1 MSDLIVIGYPDEET
15 AEKVWDELVK
25 LQEDFLVDLEDA
37 AIIRRDQKGR
47 LHVTTPAHHAVIWGT
62 LSGLFWGVLIGL
74 IFLWPLAPVVGVA
87 GGIMGAA
94 LGAAGNLG
102 IKDEFRQRVQE
113 MLQPG
118 TSAIMVIVRKV
129 TPDKFIEALKPYGG
143 MVLKTSLPHDA
154 EQQLMK
160 ALHGD
165 DPSAPTW
172 QQPASPGARGLRRRL
187 AALDRAATL
196 RVAGSNSWSAGTS
209 CRACH
214 VWPTTVCSGWCWPP
228 RCGPRATGRPGGPP
242 GAAWAAW
249 RRPARQPTSSARA

>member
-25 LQEDFLVDLEDA
+25 LQKDFLVDLEDA

-47 LHVTTPAHHAVIWGT
+47 LHVTTPAYHAVTWGT

-94 LGAAGNLG
+94 LGAAGELG
-102 IKDEFRQRVQE
+102 IKDEFRQRVHD

-118 TSAIMVIVRKV
+118 TSAIMIIVRKV

-165 DPSAPTW
+165 DSSAPTW
-172 QQPASPGARGLRRRL
+172 QQPAS
-187 AALDRAATL
+187 
-196 RVAGSNSWSAGTS
+196 AGGQA
-209 CRACH
+209 
-214 VWPTTVCSGWCWPP
+214 
-228 RCGPRATGRPGGPP
+228 
-242 GAAWAAW
+242 
-249 RRPARQPTSSARA
+249 

>member
-1 MSDLIVIGYPDEET
+1 MKIGGLALVRRIPRSQVWALAVTHLLKPVQPRAEAGRTGTSSIRLVRELPDLLMWSRARAASLGRSDTLTWGGTAMSDLIVIGYPDEET

-25 LQEDFLVDLEDA
+25 LQQDFLVDMEDA

-47 LHVTTPAHHAVIWGT
+47 LHVTTPAHHAVTWGT

-74 IFLWPLAPVVGVA
+74 IFLWPIAPVVGVA

-94 LGAAGNLG
+94 LGAAGDLG
-102 IKDEFRQRVQE
+102 IKDEFWQRVQD

-129 TPDKFIEALKPYGG
+129 TPDRFFEALKPYGG
-143 MVLKTSLPHDA
+143 TVLKTSLPHDA

-165 DPSAPTW
+165 DPAAPTW
-172 QQPASPGARGLRRRL
+172 QQPASAGA
-187 AALDRAATL
+187 
-196 RVAGSNSWSAGTS
+196 
-209 CRACH
+209 
-214 VWPTTVCSGWCWPP
+214 TT
-228 RCGPRATGRPGGPP
+228 
-242 GAAWAAW
+242 
-249 RRPARQPTSSARA
+249 